1 MEDDFADYEIS
12 QEDLSQIDHLE
23 FNLLNSSFHVSS
35 EEENLDYIQPIRNKR
50 RRVMVYYSNSEES
63 DSDDRRF
70 VPDSTRSTTLLQ
82 SGWSMPTGN
91 QRRVIAFTEVPG
103 MPPNLRASMTDK
115 SPANFFKL
123 LVPDE
128 VFQLIVDNKNQIAIN
143 KITEREASKEARIR
157 KWLPTYIE
165 EVKSFF
171 AVIVFMGLVKL
182 PKISDY
188 WSKD

>member
-1 MEDDFADYEIS
+1 MEDYFADYEIS

-35 EEENLDYIQPIRNKR
+35 EEENLDSIQPICNKR
-50 RRVMVYYSNSEES
+50 RRVMVYYSNSAES

-70 VPDSTRSTTLLQ
+70 VPDSTGSTTLFE

-103 MPPNLRASMTDK
+103 MPPNRRASMTDK

-128 VFQLIVDNKNQIAIN
+128 VFQLIVDNTNQFAIN

-165 EVKSFF
+165 EIKSFF

-182 PKISDY
+182 N
-188 WSKD
+188 